1 MLAAGSPPLE
11 NCTVLVV
18 EDEPVQA
25 LDLERS
31 LRQLGCA
38 VLGPTGSG
46 AEAAGILRERRPN
59 LALLDLVLRD
69 GVALPLAEQLRA
81 LHVPMAV
88 VTGCDR
94 RLLEERP
101 PLRGAP
107 LLRKPYGQPE
117 LHRSVREL
125 FRVDLEWSLARTER
139 RVGLAWDRIR
149 LQAVTIG
156 RLAAGGHDTRLAE
169 ELLQAYERTLALLEA
184 RREHLRRELERQRGG
199 PAVSPG

>member
-1 MLAAGSPPLE
+1 MLAADSPPLD

-31 LRQLGCA
+31 LRRLGCA
-38 VLGPTGSG
+38 VLGPAGSE
-46 AEAAGILRERRPN
+46 AEASRLLRERRLN
-59 LALLDLVLRD
+59 LALLDLVLQD

-81 LHVPMAV
+81 LNVPMAA

-94 RLLEERP
+94 RLLERP
-101 PLRGAP
+101 PLRGVP
-107 LLRKPYGQPE
+107 LLRKPYGLPE

-125 FRVDLEWSLARTER
+125 FRVDLARSLARTER

-149 LQAVTIG
+149 MQAVTIG
-156 RLAAGGHDTRLAE
+156 RLAAKGHDTRLAE
-169 ELLQAYERTLALLEA
+169 ELLQAYEQTLVLLEA
-184 RREHLRRELERQRGG
+184 RREHLLCELDRQRGK
-199 PAVSPG
+199 

>member
-1 MLAAGSPPLE
+1 MLAADSFPLE

-31 LRQLGCA
+31 LRRLGCA

-46 AEAAGILRERRPN
+46 AEASRLLRERRPN

-81 LHVPMAV
+81 LNVPMAAV
-88 VTGCDR
+88 MGCGR
-94 RLLEERP
+94 RLLERP
-101 PLRGAP
+101 PLRGVP
-107 LLRKPYGQPE
+107 LLRKPYGLPE
-117 LHRSVREL
+117 LERSVRDL
-125 FRVDLEWSLARTER
+125 FKVDLARSLARTER

-156 RLAAGGHDTRLAE
+156 RLAARGHDTRVAE
-169 ELLQAYERTLALLEA
+169 ELLQAYERTLVLLEA
-184 RREHLRRELERQRGG
+184 RREHLLRELDRQRASEPPRG
-199 PAVSPG
+199 